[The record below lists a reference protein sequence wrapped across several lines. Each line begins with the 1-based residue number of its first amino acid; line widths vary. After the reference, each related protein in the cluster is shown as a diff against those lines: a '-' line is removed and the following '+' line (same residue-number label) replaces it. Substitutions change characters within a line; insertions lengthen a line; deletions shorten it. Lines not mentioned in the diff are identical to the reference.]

1 MLFRSACPALIRFDG
16 AGTSAATP
24 QIAAAAACWLQKNR
38 DAVQRYSK
46 KWMRVEAV
54 RQALFE
60 KANNSNREH
69 FGRGTLRAA
78 LSMGEQPLAE
88 DRLKMQPPDWVD
100 VPLLGPTLG
109 AIFGAAQ
116 PTQSQQ
122 MLRIEAAQIVQRS
135 GELQNILI
143 NARVDPNRPR
153 ASRME
158 SEDSVAKCVVLRTLF
173 T

>member
-1 MLFRSACPALIRFDG
+1 
-16 AGTSAATP
+16 
-24 QIAAAAACWLQKNR
+24 
-38 DAVQRYSK
+38 
-46 KWMRVEAV
+46 
-54 RQALFE
+54 
-60 KANNSNREH
+60 
-69 FGRGTLRAA
+69 
-78 LSMGEQPLAE
+78 
-88 DRLKMQPPDWVD
+88 MQQSDSVD